1 MNYGYLQDKIEAKFD
16 SIKAGSPSKK
26 GFFDWW
32 DGIGDLEVNMNI
44 TAAYL
49 SKNNVFI
56 QAAWDF
62 ELVEITQEHI
72 DGLSDE
78 DFDAMIEEIIQES
91 M

>member
-1 MNYGYLQDKIEAKFD
+1 MNGYLQDKIEAKFD
-16 SIKAGSPSKK
+16 GIKAGSPSKK

-49 SKNNVFI
+49 VDNHAFDQSD
-56 QAAWDF
+56 WDL

-78 DFDAMIEEIIQES
+78 DFDALIEEIIQES